1 MKKTPA
7 ILSKHTRLV
16 MSVLG
21 DMILAGRKQRNM
33 SQSDLAERLG
43 VSRYSVIAI
52 EKGDPKVSIG
62 TVFEAATIVGIPI
75 LSSDREELKG
85 LANSILGL
93 TTVLPQRSGRKKHKV
108 NDDF

>member
-1 MKKTPA
+1 MKKTPS

-16 MSVLG
+16 LSVLG
-21 DMILAGRKQRNM
+21 DMILTGRKQRNM

-93 TTVLPQRSGRKKHKV
+93 RSVLPQRSGRKKSKV